1 MSAARNTM
9 IVPGDF
15 AWGCQEM
22 TLPGGE
28 IALGDIFL
36 LYAHDGKRI
45 LQLLYEPYP
54 EGFPAEKVITHVETI
69 FASLF
74 DLTLEELPEGY
85 AGESVDRKMRSIR
98 RAAEGGVHTVT
109 KDMLAELVSLLWREG
124 IGSARIHKIVRRVA
138 LDDGDILDILCG
150 FYRSGA
156 VQTDEDIRDALGIP
170 DSPAIEIAST
180 VSEEAR
186 KRLSNEMKVLGFP
199 VRSIEITIGALDG

>member
-54 EGFPAEKVITHVETI
+54 EGFP
-69 FASLF
+69 SR
-74 DLTLEELPEGY
+74 EGY
-85 AGESVDRKMRSIR
+85 HSRGDHIR
-98 RAAEGGVHTVT
+98 E
-109 KDMLAELVSLLWREG
+109 
-124 IGSARIHKIVRRVA
+124 
-138 LDDGDILDILCG
+138 
-150 FYRSGA
+150 
-156 VQTDEDIRDALGIP
+156 
-170 DSPAIEIAST
+170 
-180 VSEEAR
+180 
-186 KRLSNEMKVLGFP
+186 P
-199 VRSIEITIGALDG
+199 VRSYAWKNCPKGMPARA